1 MKSYLFIG
9 AGLMMAACTPSSS
22 DTSIV
27 QETLSANIAW
37 QNEHARF
44 TVVADG
50 VIRMEWTPDGQFVDQ
65 PSFLATE
72 RSYPKAEYV
81 VTETDKE
88 LVITT
93 SSMKLCYQK
102 SDEPFSADNLSI
114 TASERLTTPFTWH
127 PGDQQTGNLKGTYR
141 TLDGYDGDRYYAWNR
156 KGDGSA
162 MPLED
167 GLLATDGW
175 TWIDDSQ
182 GLLFDANP
190 NDTTRKEFAWVEE
203 RPASQN
209 RQDWFFMA
217 YGHDYKQALSDYTL
231 FAGRIPLPPRYVF
244 GYWWSRYWSYSDAE
258 MRQVVKDFETFD
270 IPLDVLVVDMDWHWT
285 EPGKGGWTGY
295 TWNDRLFPN
304 PAGFLQY
311 LKNKN
316 LQITLN
322 LHPADGVPAY
332 EDKYAALAEYLG
344 RDPKSQETIAWQSSD
359 KKMMTGWF
367 EKMLRPLEKEGVT
380 FWWLDWQQGLMDEKI
395 KSLSNTWW
403 LNYCTFTDQLMHA
416 DHRPM
421 LYHRWGGMGNHRYQ
435 IGFSGD
441 TYSTW
446 ASLDY
451 QPYFNHTSS
460 NVGYGYWSHDL
471 GGHMFVNDGDQLDR
485 ELYIRWMQFGTF
497 SPVMRSHSTKD
508 AAMNKEPWA
517 LGRENQDILHDLVH
531 LRYKL
536 APYIYTMARQ
546 SYETGVSLCRPLY
559 YDYPEDAEAY
569 ASEFRNEYMFGDQIL
584 VAPITTPMAD
594 GKQSLVKIW
603 LPAGND
609 WYEWQTGT
617 LLKGGQIVERHF
629 LIDEYPVYVKAGAIV
644 PMYNDKVYN
653 LRSND
658 EEIIYAVFP
667 TSQTD
672 ITSACTFYE
681 DQGTSKDYATHY
693 ATTKASMIRSGQET
707 KFVLS
712 ARQGAYEEMP
722 VVRPLKLSLIGNLQ
736 PESVTLDGKTLTLDQ
751 WKVDTDLLT
760 LTIDLG
766 QLNPAV
772 SHEVIIKSK
781 PLNVDLNQGLVAQIR
796 RMKRTM
802 TAMKYRH
809 AGINYI
815 EGLGQMGSLAEA
827 LQYFPNEAEQRI
839 SDFQNNY
846 QNLPTLLEK
855 QQMKEVDR
863 SWFLLSVLW

>member
-1 MKSYLFIG
+1 MKQLFFLC
-9 AGLMMAACTPSSS
+9 AGLLVTACTTFPSTPASEE
-22 DTSIV
+22 V
-27 QETLSANIAW
+27 ELSTNIAW

-44 TVVADG
+44 TVVTDG
-50 VIRMEWTPDGQFVDQ
+50 VIRMEWTPDGQFIDQ
-65 PSFLATE
+65 PSFIATQ
-72 RSYPKAEYV
+72 RSYPKTEFKV
-81 VTETDKE
+81 EENQDKVT
-88 LVITT
+88 ITT
-93 SSMKLCYQK
+93 SAMQLCYTKQAG
-102 SDEPFSADNLSI
+102 PFSADNLSI
-114 TASERLTTPFTWH
+114 IATDKLSTPFTWH
-127 PGDQQTGNLKGTYR
+127 PGDGQKGNLKGTYR
-141 TLDGYDGDRYYAWNR
+141 TLDGYDGNQYYAWNR
-156 KGDGSA
+156 KGDGCEL
-162 MPLED
+162 PLED

-175 TWIDDSQ
+175 TLIDDSQ
-182 GLLFDANP
+182 GLLFDGDPA
-190 NDTTRKEFAWVEE
+190 DSERQDFAWIQE
-203 RPASQN
+203 RPAGED
-209 RQDWFFMA
+209 RQDWYFMA
-217 YGHDYKQALSDYTL
+217 YGHDYKRALGDYTL
-231 FAGRIPLPPRYVF
+231 FAGQIPMPPRYVF

-285 EPGKGGWTGY
+285 EEGKGGWTGY
-295 TWNDRLFPN
+295 TWNERLFPD
-304 PAGFLQY
+304 PAGFLSY
-311 LKNKN
+311 LKKQN

-332 EDKYAALAEYLG
+332 EDKYASLAEYLG

-359 KKMMTGWF
+359 KKMMTGWYK
-367 EKMLRPLEKEGVT
+367 KMLRPLENEGVT
-380 FWWLDWQQGLMDEKI
+380 FWWLDWQQGLMDDSI
-395 KSLSNTWW
+395 KTLSNTWW
-403 LNYCTFTDQLMHA
+403 LNYCTYTDQLLHA

-446 ASLDY
+446 ASLNY

-485 ELYIRWMQFGTF
+485 ELYIRWMQFGAF

-531 LRYKL
+531 LRYQM

-559 YDYPEDAEAY
+559 YDYPEAEEAY
-569 ASEFRNEYMFGDQIL
+569 ADEFRNEYMFGDQML
-584 VAPITTPMAD
+584 VAPITSPMAD
-594 GKQSLVKIW
+594 GKHSRIKVW
-603 LPAGND
+603 LPASND

-617 LLKGGQIVERHF
+617 LLKGGQVVERRF
-629 LIDEYPVYVKAGAIV
+629 LIDEYPVYVKAGAIL
-644 PMYNDKVYN
+644 PMYNNKVMN

-658 EEIIYAVFP
+658 EEIIYTVFP
-667 TSQTD
+667 TQQND
-672 ITSACTFYE
+672 VTSSCTLYE
-681 DQGTSKDYATHY
+681 DQGTSKDYASHY
-693 ATTKASMIRSGQET
+693 ATTEASMIRSGQET
-707 KFVLS
+707 KFIIS
-712 ARQGAYEEMP
+712 ARQGNYDEMP
-722 VVRPLKLSLIGNLQ
+722 TARPYKLSLIGDLQ
-736 PESVTLDGKTLTLDQ
+736 PESVTLDGKTLMDDQ

-766 QLNPAV
+766 QLNPTV

-802 TAMKYRH
+802 TAMKYRN

-839 SDFQNNY
+839 ADFQSNY
-846 QNLPTLLEK
+846 QLLPSLLEK
-855 QQMKEVDR
+855 QQMKEADR
-863 SWFLLSVLW
+863 SWFLQSVLW